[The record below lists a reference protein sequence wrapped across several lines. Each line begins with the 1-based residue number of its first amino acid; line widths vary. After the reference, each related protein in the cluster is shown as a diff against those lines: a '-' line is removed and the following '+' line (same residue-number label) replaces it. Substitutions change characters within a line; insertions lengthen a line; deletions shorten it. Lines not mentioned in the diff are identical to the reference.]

1 MPCDECQYAPPNIL
15 PGNRQVLDVWS
26 VVQRCIKYA
35 STVAGIY
42 PIGLDWLEVDF
53 LTKTYGI
60 EMSGLLLS
68 KLQIIEKVVIEAA
81 LEKGAE

>member
-1 MPCDECQYAPPNIL
+1 M
-15 PGNRQVLDVWS
+15 
-26 VVQRCIKYA
+26 
-35 STVAGIY
+35 AGIY
-42 PIGLDWLEVDF
+42 PIGFDWLEVDF

>member
-1 MPCDECQYAPPNIL
+1 M

-35 STVAGIY
+35 STMAGIY
-42 PIGLDWLEVDF
+42 PIGFDWLEVDF